1 MKLSEA
7 IRAGAKLRPQA
18 FFMMFDGVGSC
29 ALGAAYEAVTGKVLD
44 DFFVVSWSLLGLS
57 PGVLDHNLWKAITE
71 MNDKKRMTR
80 EEIADWVEEQ
90 ERKQGLWRESDEAY
104 TKRVL
109 GEIEKSADLVAA

>member
-18 FFMMFDGVGSC
+18 FGWYFKDGGSC
-29 ALGAAYEAVTGKVLD
+29 AIGAAYEARTGMVGFVDGASDVLCA
-44 DFFVVSWSLLGLS
+44 V
-57 PGVLDHNLWKAITE
+57 PEILDAPLFWAITE
-71 MNDKKRMTR
+71 MNDLQRMTR
-80 EEIADWVEEQ
+80 EQIADRVEQ
-90 ERKQGLWRESDEAY
+90 WERKQGLWRESDEAY